1 MIRVYTTFLFASL
14 SFGFAGFAQHQEI
27 LSNDGWEFEKTKY
40 EVEVYSKLLPGYKVK
55 AFKAT
60 GLIEGTVEA
69 VTAVVM
75 DIENYV
81 EWYPNCKVG
90 EVLEGST
97 ELEQFRRVEFKL
109 PWPFDNRDAAN
120 KLVVSNQA
128 DSTWIEILNAADYVP
143 KLKKVYRVGKTE
155 GYWSIVK
162 ENETQT
168 RLTYAAVGEPGGIPT
183 WIVNI
188 FLFDSPLE
196 AVNNIREM
204 VKKEQYSGTKS

>member
-1 MIRVYTTFLFASL
+1 MNKTFIAFLGVNL
-14 SFGFAGFAQHQEI
+14 VLGICCLGQNQEI
-27 LSNDGWEFEKTKY
+27 LSDDGWELEKTKY
-40 EVEVYSKLLPGYKVK
+40 DVEVFSKLLTGYQVK

-60 GLIEGTVEA
+60 GLIEGSVEA
-69 VTAVVM
+69 VTQVVM

-90 EVLEGST
+90 EVLEGTT
-97 ELEQFRRVEFKL
+97 ELEQYRRVEFKL
-109 PWPFDNRDAAN
+109 PWPFDNRDAVN
-120 KLVVSNQA
+120 KLIVSPGQ
-128 DSTWIEILNAADYVP
+128 DSTWIEILNAADYKP

-162 ENETQT
+162 ESETHT

-188 FLFDSPLE
+188 FLFDSPLD
-196 AVNNIREM
+196 AINNIRKM
-204 VKKEQYSGTKS
+204 VKKEPYSGS